1 MKYDITNEEKEAL
14 KLYKGF
20 NYEAINALLTSNCDE
35 DIALLRESLENDEV
49 QTISY
54 KKDNVIKNIEIVKKI
69 YELMIK
75 MDLNRERPLDFKF
88 VRGTSIEEV
97 QKYKN
102 EPYVDRMISVV
113 TDSQKAK
120 EKYASRYENP
130 VLINLFGK
138 SDIPKVLISD
148 VLSLTEDTDEVIIAP
163 FTQVIEFKDMSV
175 LDENGEG
182 DKVYNI
188 TIEKQKLEELSEPER
203 KALYTFIL
211 QSTESIDGM
220 LEECV
225 NIELDIKESNEN
237 IRKLE
242 QLLSKYAEQADRK
255 ESYKDYPETERREDL
270 DDIERIN
277 TELKKI
283 KYDIERAY
291 DKKKALASQITTWKR
306 NVILYLMAECREIE
320 YRYTAEENVKEEI
333 KIEKIKQI
341 EEETKNRIVELENES
356 IENLSNEIKEQLE
369 ENVKKVDKLLEDIKK
384 LINKEQNHAKVA
396 GNLGSVYSALNNGFE
411 MRKVAETLKGQIE
424 SIKLK
429 KDAILASED
438 ANKKE
443 KLVNI
448 SKVNIQVGTLINY
461 LNNPKTAIPGT
472 NITRFDEM
480 IILEENE
487 LKRGIAEKIRDLLSE
502 AELKKLKDDLE
513 YLEERPPLA
522 RFIGIFTGQNKLD
535 DFMIEQIEIRRDCIK
550 KKISCKMS
558 LAYNYSIHDMV
569 AKLRMFARE
578 NDDDDLVEDTVEE
591 VKKIDDELKRNFV
604 INDTRVETIIFAKE
618 GKDMPVDNNKK
629 LSKMEQLEID
639 TYQFLNKYEYDF
651 KDDIAKD
658 EKYQDTLANE
668 IAMIVDYINSSN
680 VLK

>member
-1 MKYDITNEEKEAL
+1 MRYDITNEEKEAL

-88 VRGTSIEEV
+88 VRGTSVEEV

-120 EKYASRYENP
+120 EKYASRHENP

-163 FTQVIEFKDMSV
+163 FTQVIEIKDMSV
-175 LDENGEG
+175 LDENGDG

-277 TELKKI
+277 AELKKI

-438 ANKKE
+438 ADKKE
-443 KLVNI
+443 KLINI

-513 YLEERPPLA
+513 YLEERTPFA

>member
-163 FTQVIEFKDMSV
+163 FTQVIEIKDMSV

-513 YLEERPPLA
+513 YLEERPPFA